1 MAKLI
6 QYASQVI
13 LGCFIGCEAQ
23 IDPSVTFVHNGL
35 GVVIHDSVSIASG
48 SSICQ
53 QVTLGVVNPLQ
64 GGEDPK
70 LERTFLLELA
80 QRYLAA

>member
-1 MAKLI
+1 MNTCLNWHLTAQRLWSHGTLGRRIAKLI

-23 IDPSVTFVHNGL
+23 IDPSVTFVHNGF

-48 SSICQ
+48 LSICQ
-53 QVTLGVVNPLQ
+53 
-64 GGEDPK
+64 
-70 LERTFLLELA
+70 
-80 QRYLAA
+80 